1 VHLYN
6 FAVAGYIQ
14 PASQVHFDKADVAS
28 IKPDIVLLYVLPRDV
43 ELTMVTLIELANTKD
58 EQRVLPDY
66 MYELLPD
73 AIESKT
79 DRAEVWNAAWIANRE
94 ATKRI
99 GRAAAKAG
107 ALPVLLYSDDPQLPF
122 VDYYKDELAETA
134 RAAGFEFI
142 DFSDIFENFDSRPMI
157 LNEFEVHP
165 NAEGHKMLANA
176 AYKHMI
182 ANPRIL
188 QRLLKQSRRDN

>member
-1 VHLYN
+1 
-6 FAVAGYIQ
+6 
-14 PASQVHFDKADVAS
+14 
-28 IKPDIVLLYVLPRDV
+28 
-43 ELTMVTLIELANTKD
+43 
-58 EQRVLPDY
+58 
-66 MYELLPD
+66 MYELSPD